1 MYKIIGA
8 DGNEYGPVSA
18 EQLRQ
23 WLAEGRINAQTK
35 VRPEGATEWKL
46 FSDLPEFAAAVPSGP
61 PPTMAII
68 PASGSAAQEQVNG
81 PAIGL
86 IIVAILGFMLQAA
99 ALAFNI
105 AGKSLLP
112 ATQMQNEAWVNM
124 FSGAIGVVSNIIAI
138 LVSGLILFGGIQMR
152 KLDSY
157 GLAMTASI
165 VALIPCISPC
175 CVVGLPIGIWALVV
189 LSKPEVKSAFH

>member
-46 FSDLPEFAAAVPSGP
+46 FSELPEFAAAAPSGP
-61 PPTMAII
+61 PPTMAPI
-68 PASGSAAQEQVNG
+68 PAQSPAAQEQVNG

-86 IIVAILGFMLQAA
+86 IIVAILHFLLALGSAVFRRAA
-99 ALAFNI
+99 V
-105 AGKSLLP
+105 SLL
-112 ATQMQNEAWVNM
+112 ASRQMGNEDFSRM
-124 FSGAIGVVSNIIAI
+124 FSGTMTVVSLIVGLLIAGII
-138 LVSGLILFGGIQMR
+138 LLGGIKMKR
-152 KLDSY
+152 LESY
-157 GLAMTASI
+157 GLAMTGSI
-165 VALIPCISPC
+165 VALLPCSLC
-175 CVVGLPIGIWALVV
+175 CVAGLPIGIWALVV